1 MRCSKAGKGSR
12 VRVVGKGIRVC
23 RVGKWV
29 KRKLARAFLSALL
42 LTLCLVE
49 GYSGVMAQTLV
60 YDGEK
65 YSGKYD
71 LTAPHKVNAH
81 LEESGYEEK
90 VMKAFYQQLLA
101 WGCTEEG
108 ACAVLGNCYRESS
121 GYNDLTQGQIGW
133 DDFEYGETGLGLLQ
147 WTYYTRQDMLFDTAA
162 EAGKQWTDMAVQL
175 NTFKKEWVDGDGIK
189 NFKTS
194 HDLSALVN
202 EFCDNYENPDNNGE
216 EYGIRYNYA
225 LEWQEK
231 VKGLEAKEYDG
242 VLSDSSSDGSSSGDK
257 NVELSGGII
266 SEWEL
271 TGMPAKSGLTADAV
285 NLSFVSKDS
294 EGLTAENRKDIA
306 EIGTTIADTKTINAW
321 VTVRVIIVFVGL
333 LMFTYALM
341 LLLALL
347 FDKFNTIIDI
357 SLIGVLTLGMIKFSD
372 DKYASNGEEDVIRT
386 TDTKRMIILIV
397 VMVLIGGVF
406 VSGGVI
412 PAVVRAIYRVTSV
425 VTGSGS

>member
-1 MRCSKAGKGSR
+1 MRCSKLSGLVSS
-12 VRVVGKGIRVC
+12 VVI
-23 RVGKWV
+23 
-29 KRKLARAFLSALL
+29 LL
-42 LTLCLVE
+42 VVLLFSLEV
-49 GYSGVMAQTLV
+49 VNAQVLV
-60 YDGEK
+60 YEGES

-71 LTAPHKVNAH
+71 LTASHTVNAH
-81 LEESGYEEK
+81 MSEDGYNEK
-90 VMKAFYQQLLA
+90 VMKIFYQQLLA

-121 GYNDLTQGQIGW
+121 GYNDVTQGQIDW
-133 DDFEYGETGLGLLQ
+133 DDFEYGETGLGLVQ
-147 WTYYTRQDMLFDTAA
+147 WTYYTRQNLLFDTAA
-162 EAGKQWTDMAVQL
+162 EAGKQWTDLGVQL
-175 NTFKKEWVDGDGIK
+175 TVFKKEWIDKYDIE

-202 EFCDNYENPDNNGE
+202 EFCDTYERPDNKGE

-242 VLSDSSSDGSSSGDK
+242 VLNDSSSDGSSSGDK
-257 NVELSGGII
+257 KVELSGGII

-271 TGMPAKSGLTADAV
+271 TGMPVKSGLTADAV

-321 VTVRVIIVFVGL
+321 VTVRVIIVFIGL

>member
-1 MRCSKAGKGSR
+1 MRCSKLSGLVSS
-12 VRVVGKGIRVC
+12 VVI
-23 RVGKWV
+23 
-29 KRKLARAFLSALL
+29 LL
-42 LTLCLVE
+42 VVLLFSLEV
-49 GYSGVMAQTLV
+49 VNAQVLV
-60 YDGEK
+60 YEGES

-71 LTAPHKVNAH
+71 LTASHTVNAH
-81 LEESGYEEK
+81 MSEDGYNEK
-90 VMKAFYQQLLA
+90 VMKVFYQQLLA

-121 GYNDLTQGQIGW
+121 GYNDVTQGQIDW
-133 DDFEYGETGLGLLQ
+133 DDFEYGETGLGLVQ
-147 WTYYTRQDMLFDTAA
+147 WTYYTRQNLLFDTAA
-162 EAGKQWTDMAVQL
+162 EAGKQWTDLGVQL
-175 NTFKKEWVDGDGIK
+175 TVFKKEWIDKYDIK

-202 EFCDNYENPDNNGE
+202 EFCDTYERPDNKGE

-242 VLSDSSSDGSSSGDK
+242 ILNDSSSDDSSSGDK

-321 VTVRVIIVFVGL
+321 VTVRVIIVFIGL

>member
-1 MRCSKAGKGSR
+1 MRCSKLSGLVSS
-12 VRVVGKGIRVC
+12 VVI
-23 RVGKWV
+23 
-29 KRKLARAFLSALL
+29 LL
-42 LTLCLVE
+42 VVLLFSLEV
-49 GYSGVMAQTLV
+49 VNAQVLV
-60 YDGEK
+60 YEGES

-71 LTAPHKVNAH
+71 LTASHTVNAH
-81 LEESGYEEK
+81 MSEDGYNEK
-90 VMKAFYQQLLA
+90 VMKIFYQQLLA

-121 GYNDLTQGQIGW
+121 GYNDVTQGQIDW
-133 DDFEYGETGLGLLQ
+133 DDFEYGETGLGLVQ
-147 WTYYTRQDMLFDTAA
+147 WTYYTRQNLLFDTAA
-162 EAGKQWTDMAVQL
+162 DAGKQWTDLGVQL
-175 NTFKKEWVDGDGIK
+175 TVFKKEWIDKYDIK

-202 EFCDNYENPDNNGE
+202 EFCDTYERPDNKGE

-242 VLSDSSSDGSSSGDK
+242 VLNDSSSDGSSSGDK

-271 TGMPAKSGLTADAV
+271 TGMPAKSGLTVDAV
-285 NLSFVSKDS
+285 NLSFVDKDSKD
-294 EGLTAENRKDIA
+294 LTAENRKDIA

-321 VTVRVIIVFVGL
+321 VTVRVIIVFIGL

-412 PAVVRAIYRVTSV
+412 PAVVRAIYRVTSA

>member
-1 MRCSKAGKGSR
+1 MRCSRAGKGRRIDKGSQ
-12 VRVVGKGIRVC
+12 VGQG
-23 RVGKWV
+23 V
-29 KRKLARAFLSALL
+29 KRKLAITFLSMLL
-42 LTLCLVE
+42 LVLCLVE
-49 GYSGVMAQTLV
+49 GSTGVMAQTLV
-60 YDGEK
+60 YDGES

-71 LTAPHKVNAH
+71 LTASHKVNAH
-81 LEESGYEEK
+81 MEESGYNEK
-90 VMKAFYQQLLA
+90 VMKVFYQQLLA

-121 GYNDLTQGQIGW
+121 GYNDITQGQIDW
-133 DDFEYGETGLGLLQ
+133 DDFKYGKTGLGLVQ
-147 WTYYTRQDMLFDTAA
+147 WTYYTRQNLLFDTAA
-162 EAGKQWTDMAVQL
+162 DAGKQWTDLGVQL
-175 NTFKKEWVDGDGIK
+175 TVFKKEWIDKYDIK

-202 EFCDNYENPDNNGE
+202 EFCDTYERPDNKGE

-242 VLSDSSSDGSSSGDK
+242 VLNDSSSDGSSSGDK
-257 NVELSGGII
+257 KVELSGGII

-285 NLSFVSKDS
+285 NLSFVGKDS

-321 VTVRVIIVFVGL
+321 VTVRVVIVFVGL

-372 DKYASNGEEDVIRT
+372 DKYSSNGEEDVIRT
-386 TDTKRMIILIV
+386 TDTKRMIILIII
-397 VMVLIGGVF
+397 MVLIGGVF

-412 PAVVRAIYRVTSV
+412 PAVVRAIYRVTSM
-425 VTGSGS
+425 VTGSGN

>member
-1 MRCSKAGKGSR
+1 MRCSKLSGLVSS
-12 VRVVGKGIRVC
+12 VVI
-23 RVGKWV
+23 
-29 KRKLARAFLSALL
+29 LL
-42 LTLCLVE
+42 VVLLFSLEV
-49 GYSGVMAQTLV
+49 VNAQVLV
-60 YDGEK
+60 YEGES

-71 LTAPHKVNAH
+71 LTASHTVNAH
-81 LEESGYEEK
+81 MSEDGYNEK
-90 VMKAFYQQLLA
+90 VMKIFYQQLLA

-121 GYNDLTQGQIGW
+121 GYNDVTQGQIDW
-133 DDFEYGETGLGLLQ
+133 DDFEYGETGLGLVQ
-147 WTYYTRQDMLFDTAA
+147 WTYYTRQNLLFDTAA
-162 EAGKQWTDMAVQL
+162 EAGKQWTDLGVQL
-175 NTFKKEWVDGDGIK
+175 TVFKKEWIDKYDIE

-202 EFCDNYENPDNNGE
+202 EFCDTYERHDNKGE

-242 VLSDSSSDGSSSGDK
+242 VLNDSSSDGSSSGDK
-257 NVELSGGII
+257 KVELSGGII

-321 VTVRVIIVFVGL
+321 VTVRVIIVFIGL

>member
-1 MRCSKAGKGSR
+1 MRCSKLSGLVSS
-12 VRVVGKGIRVC
+12 VVI
-23 RVGKWV
+23 
-29 KRKLARAFLSALL
+29 LL
-42 LTLCLVE
+42 VVLLFSLEV
-49 GYSGVMAQTLV
+49 VNAQVLV
-60 YDGEK
+60 YEGES

-71 LTAPHKVNAH
+71 LTASHTVNAH
-81 LEESGYEEK
+81 MSEDGYNEK
-90 VMKAFYQQLLA
+90 VMKIFYQQLLA

-121 GYNDLTQGQIGW
+121 GYNDVTQGQIDW
-133 DDFEYGETGLGLLQ
+133 DDFEYGETGLGLVQ
-147 WTYYTRQDMLFDTAA
+147 WTYYTRQNLLFDTAA
-162 EAGKQWTDMAVQL
+162 DAGKQWTDLGVQL
-175 NTFKKEWVDGDGIK
+175 TVFKKEWIDKYDIK

-202 EFCDNYENPDNNGE
+202 EFCDTYERPDNKGE

-242 VLSDSSSDGSSSGDK
+242 VLNDSSSDGSSSGDK

-321 VTVRVIIVFVGL
+321 VTVRVIIVFIGL

-372 DKYASNGEEDVIRT
+372 DKYSSNGEEDVIRT

-397 VMVLIGGVF
+397 IMVLIGGIF
-406 VSGGVI
+406 VAGGVI

>member
-1 MRCSKAGKGSR
+1 MRCSKLSGLVSS
-12 VRVVGKGIRVC
+12 VVI
-23 RVGKWV
+23 
-29 KRKLARAFLSALL
+29 LL
-42 LTLCLVE
+42 VVLLFSLEV
-49 GYSGVMAQTLV
+49 VNAQVLV
-60 YDGEK
+60 YEGES

-71 LTAPHKVNAH
+71 LTASHTVNAH
-81 LEESGYEEK
+81 MSEDGYNEK
-90 VMKAFYQQLLA
+90 VMKIFYQQLLA

-121 GYNDLTQGQIGW
+121 GYNDVTQGQIDW
-133 DDFEYGETGLGLLQ
+133 DDFEYGETGLGLVQ
-147 WTYYTRQDMLFDTAA
+147 WTYYTRQNLLFDTAA
-162 EAGKQWTDMAVQL
+162 DAGKQWTDLGVQL
-175 NTFKKEWVDGDGIK
+175 TVFKKEWIDKYDIK

-202 EFCDNYENPDNNGE
+202 EFCDTYERPDNKGE

-242 VLSDSSSDGSSSGDK
+242 VLNDSSSDGSSSGDK

-321 VTVRVIIVFVGL
+321 VTVRVIIVFIGL

-412 PAVVRAIYRVTSV
+412 PAVVRAIYRVTSA

>member
-1 MRCSKAGKGSR
+1 MRCSKLSGLVSS
-12 VRVVGKGIRVC
+12 VVI
-23 RVGKWV
+23 
-29 KRKLARAFLSALL
+29 LL
-42 LTLCLVE
+42 VVLLFSLEV
-49 GYSGVMAQTLV
+49 VNAQVLV
-60 YDGEK
+60 YEGES

-71 LTAPHKVNAH
+71 LTASHTVNAH
-81 LEESGYEEK
+81 MSEDGYNEK
-90 VMKAFYQQLLA
+90 VMKIFYQQLLA

-121 GYNDLTQGQIGW
+121 GYNDVTQGQIDW
-133 DDFEYGETGLGLLQ
+133 DDFEYGETGLGLVQ
-147 WTYYTRQDMLFDTAA
+147 WTYYTRQNLLFDTAA
-162 EAGKQWTDMAVQL
+162 EAGKQWTDLGVQL
-175 NTFKKEWVDGDGIK
+175 TVFKKEWIDKYDIE

-202 EFCDNYENPDNNGE
+202 EFCDTYERPDNKGE

-242 VLSDSSSDGSSSGDK
+242 VLNDSSSDGSSSGDK
-257 NVELSGGII
+257 KVELSGGII

-294 EGLTAENRKDIA
+294 KGLTAENRKDIA

-321 VTVRVIIVFVGL
+321 VTVRVIIVFIGL

>member
-1 MRCSKAGKGSR
+1 MRCSKLSGLVSS
-12 VRVVGKGIRVC
+12 VVI
-23 RVGKWV
+23 
-29 KRKLARAFLSALL
+29 LL
-42 LTLCLVE
+42 VVLLFSLEV
-49 GYSGVMAQTLV
+49 VNAQVLV
-60 YDGEK
+60 YEGES

-71 LTAPHKVNAH
+71 LTASHTVNAH
-81 LEESGYEEK
+81 MSEDGYNEK
-90 VMKAFYQQLLA
+90 VMKVFYQQLLA

-121 GYNDLTQGQIGW
+121 GYNDVTQGQIDW
-133 DDFEYGETGLGLLQ
+133 DDFEYGETGLGLVQ
-147 WTYYTRQDMLFDTAA
+147 WTYYTRQNLLFDTAA
-162 EAGKQWTDMAVQL
+162 EAGKQWTDLGVQL
-175 NTFKKEWVDGDGIK
+175 TVFKKEWIDKYDIK

-202 EFCDNYENPDNNGE
+202 EFCDTYENPDNEDGR

-242 VLSDSSSDGSSSGDK
+242 ILNDSSSDDSSSGDK

-321 VTVRVIIVFVGL
+321 VTVRVIIVFIGL

>member
-1 MRCSKAGKGSR
+1 MRCSKLSGLVLS
-12 VRVVGKGIRVC
+12 VVI
-23 RVGKWV
+23 
-29 KRKLARAFLSALL
+29 LL
-42 LTLCLVE
+42 VVLLFSFEV
-49 GYSGVMAQTLV
+49 VNAQSLV
-60 YDGEK
+60 YNGES

-71 LTAPHKVNAH
+71 LTASHTVNAH
-81 LEESGYEEK
+81 MSEDGYNEK
-90 VMKAFYQQLLA
+90 IMKAFYQQLLA

-121 GYNDLTQGQIGW
+121 GYNDITQGQVDW
-133 DDFEYGETGLGLLQ
+133 DNFEYGKTGLGLVQ
-147 WTYYTRQDMLFDTAA
+147 WTYYSRQNLLFDTAA
-162 EAGKQWTDMAVQL
+162 EAGKQWTDLGVQL
-175 NTFKKEWVDGDGIK
+175 TVFKKEWVDKYDIK

-202 EFCDNYENPDNNGE
+202 EFCDTYENPDNEDGR

-231 VKGLEAKEYDG
+231 VKGLEAKNYDG
-242 VLSDSSSDGSSSGDK
+242 VLSDSSSSDGSSSGDK
-257 NVELSGGII
+257 KVELSGGII

-271 TGMPAKSGLTADAV
+271 TGMPVKSGLTADAV
-285 NLSFVSKDS
+285 NLSFVGKDS

-306 EIGTTIADTKTINAW
+306 EIRTSIADTKTINAW
-321 VTVRVIIVFVGL
+321 VTVRVIIVFIGL

-372 DKYASNGEEDVIRT
+372 DKYSSNGEEDVIRT

-397 VMVLIGGVF
+397 IMVLIGGIF

-412 PAVVRAIYRVTSV
+412 PAVVRAIYRVTSM
-425 VTGSGS
+425 VTGSGD

>member
-1 MRCSKAGKGSR
+1 MRCSKLSGLVSS
-12 VRVVGKGIRVC
+12 VVI
-23 RVGKWV
+23 
-29 KRKLARAFLSALL
+29 LL
-42 LTLCLVE
+42 VVLLFSLEV
-49 GYSGVMAQTLV
+49 VNAQVLV
-60 YDGEK
+60 YEGES

-71 LTAPHKVNAH
+71 LTASHTVNAH
-81 LEESGYEEK
+81 MSEDGYNEK
-90 VMKAFYQQLLA
+90 VMKVFYQQLLA

-121 GYNDLTQGQIGW
+121 GYNDVTQGQIDW
-133 DDFEYGETGLGLLQ
+133 DDFEYGETGLGLVQ
-147 WTYYTRQDMLFDTAA
+147 WTYYTRQNLLFDTAA
-162 EAGKQWTDMAVQL
+162 EAGKQWTDLGVQL
-175 NTFKKEWVDGDGIK
+175 TVFKKEWIDKYDIK

-202 EFCDNYENPDNNGE
+202 EFCDTYERPDNKGE

-242 VLSDSSSDGSSSGDK
+242 VLNDSSSDGSSSGDK
-257 NVELSGGII
+257 KVELSGGII

-294 EGLTAENRKDIA
+294 KGLTAENRKDIA

-321 VTVRVIIVFVGL
+321 VTVRVIIVFIGL

-397 VMVLIGGVF
+397 VMVLIGGIF

>member
-1 MRCSKAGKGSR
+1 MRCSKLSGLVSS
-12 VRVVGKGIRVC
+12 VVI
-23 RVGKWV
+23 
-29 KRKLARAFLSALL
+29 LL
-42 LTLCLVE
+42 VVLLFSLEV
-49 GYSGVMAQTLV
+49 VNAQVLV
-60 YDGEK
+60 YEGES

-71 LTAPHKVNAH
+71 LTASHTVNAH
-81 LEESGYEEK
+81 MSEDGYNEK
-90 VMKAFYQQLLA
+90 VMKVFYQQLLA

-121 GYNDLTQGQIGW
+121 GYNDVTQGQIDW
-133 DDFEYGETGLGLLQ
+133 DDFEYGETGLGLVQ
-147 WTYYTRQDMLFDTAA
+147 WTYYTRQNLLFDTAA
-162 EAGKQWTDMAVQL
+162 EAGKQWTDLGVQL
-175 NTFKKEWVDGDGIK
+175 TVFKKEWIDKYDIK

-202 EFCDNYENPDNNGE
+202 EFCDTYERPDNKGE

-242 VLSDSSSDGSSSGDK
+242 ILNDSSSDDSSSGDK

-321 VTVRVIIVFVGL
+321 VTVRVIIVSIGL

-412 PAVVRAIYRVTSV
+412 PAVVRAIYRVTSA

>member
-1 MRCSKAGKGSR
+1 MRCSKLSGLVSS
-12 VRVVGKGIRVC
+12 VIILLVV
-23 RVGKWV
+23 
-29 KRKLARAFLSALL
+29 LL
-42 LTLCLVE
+42 FSLEV
-49 GYSGVMAQTLV
+49 VNAQSLV
-60 YDGEK
+60 YNGES

-71 LTAPHKVNAH
+71 LTASHTVNAH
-81 LEESGYEEK
+81 MEESGYNEK
-90 VMKAFYQQLLA
+90 IMKAFYQQLLA

-121 GYNDLTQGQIGW
+121 GYNDITQGQVDW
-133 DDFEYGETGLGLLQ
+133 DNFEYGKTGLGLVQ
-147 WTYYTRQDMLFDTAA
+147 WTYYSRQNLLFDTAA
-162 EAGKQWTDMAVQL
+162 EAGKQWTDLGVQL
-175 NTFKKEWVDGDGIK
+175 TVFKKEWVDKYDIK

-202 EFCDNYENPDNNGE
+202 EFCDTYENPDNEDGR

-231 VKGLEAKEYDG
+231 VKGLEAKNYEG
-242 VLSDSSSDGSSSGDK
+242 VLSDSSSSSDNSSSDDK
-257 NVELSGGII
+257 KAELSGGII

-285 NLSFVSKDS
+285 NLSFVGKDS

-306 EIGTTIADTKTINAW
+306 EIRTSIADTKTINAW
-321 VTVRVIIVFVGL
+321 VTARVIIVFIGL

-372 DKYASNGEEDVIRT
+372 DKYSSNGEEDVIRT
-386 TDTKRMIILIV
+386 TDTKRMIMLIV
-397 VMVLIGGVF
+397 IMVLIGGIF

-412 PAVVRAIYRVTSV
+412 PAVVRAIYRVTSM
-425 VTGSGS
+425 VTGSGD

>member
-1 MRCSKAGKGSR
+1 MRCSKLSGLVSS
-12 VRVVGKGIRVC
+12 VVI
-23 RVGKWV
+23 
-29 KRKLARAFLSALL
+29 LL
-42 LTLCLVE
+42 VVLLFSLEV
-49 GYSGVMAQTLV
+49 VNAQVLV
-60 YDGEK
+60 YEGES

-71 LTAPHKVNAH
+71 LTASHTVNAH
-81 LEESGYEEK
+81 MSEDGYNEK
-90 VMKAFYQQLLA
+90 VMKIFYQQLLA

-108 ACAVLGNCYRESS
+108 ACAVLGNCYRESN
-121 GYNDLTQGQIGW
+121 GYNDITQGQVDW
-133 DDFEYGETGLGLLQ
+133 DDFEYGKTGLGLVQ
-147 WTYYTRQDMLFDTAA
+147 WTYYSRQNLLFDTAA
-162 EAGKQWTDMAVQL
+162 EAGKQWTDLAVQL
-175 NTFKKEWVDGDGIK
+175 TVFKKEWVDKYDIK

-202 EFCDNYENPDNNGE
+202 EFCDTYENPDNEDGR

-242 VLSDSSSDGSSSGDK
+242 VLSDSSSSDNSSSDDK
-257 NVELSGGII
+257 KVELSGGII

-285 NLSFVSKDS
+285 NLSFVGKDS

-321 VTVRVIIVFVGL
+321 VTVRVIIVFIGL

>member
-1 MRCSKAGKGSR
+1 MRCSKLSGLVSS
-12 VRVVGKGIRVC
+12 VVI
-23 RVGKWV
+23 
-29 KRKLARAFLSALL
+29 LL
-42 LTLCLVE
+42 VVLLFSLEV
-49 GYSGVMAQTLV
+49 VNAQVLV
-60 YDGEK
+60 YEGES

-71 LTAPHKVNAH
+71 LTASHTVNAH
-81 LEESGYEEK
+81 MSEDGYNEK
-90 VMKAFYQQLLA
+90 VMKVFYQQLLA

-121 GYNDLTQGQIGW
+121 GYNDVTQGQIDW
-133 DDFEYGETGLGLLQ
+133 DDFEYGETGLGLVQ
-147 WTYYTRQDMLFDTAA
+147 WTYYTRQNLLFDTAA
-162 EAGKQWTDMAVQL
+162 EAGKQWTDLGVQL
-175 NTFKKEWVDGDGIK
+175 TVFKKEWIDKYDIK

-202 EFCDNYENPDNNGE
+202 EFCDTYERPDNKGE

-321 VTVRVIIVFVGL
+321 VTVRVIIVFIGL

>member
-1 MRCSKAGKGSR
+1 MRCSRLSGLVSS
-12 VRVVGKGIRVC
+12 VVI
-23 RVGKWV
+23 
-29 KRKLARAFLSALL
+29 LL
-42 LTLCLVE
+42 MVLLFSLEV
-49 GYSGVMAQTLV
+49 VNAQSLV
-60 YDGEK
+60 YNGES

-71 LTAPHKVNAH
+71 LTASHTVNAH
-81 LEESGYEEK
+81 MSEDGYNEK
-90 VMKAFYQQLLA
+90 IMKAFYQQLLA

-121 GYNDLTQGQIGW
+121 GYNDITQGQVDW
-133 DDFEYGETGLGLLQ
+133 DNFEYGKTGLGLVQ
-147 WTYYTRQDMLFDTAA
+147 WTYYSRQNLLFDTAA
-162 EAGKQWTDMAVQL
+162 EAGKQWTDLGVQL
-175 NTFKKEWVDGDGIK
+175 TVFKKEWVDKYDIK

-202 EFCDNYENPDNNGE
+202 EFCDTYENPDNEDGR

-231 VKGLEAKEYDG
+231 VKGLEAKNYDG
-242 VLSDSSSDGSSSGDK
+242 VLSDSSSDNSSSGDK
-257 NVELSGGII
+257 KVELSGGII

-271 TGMPAKSGLTADAV
+271 TGMPVKSGLTADAV
-285 NLSFVSKDS
+285 NLSFVGKDS

-306 EIGTTIADTKTINAW
+306 EIRTSIADTKTINAW
-321 VTVRVIIVFVGL
+321 VTVRVIIVFIGL

-372 DKYASNGEEDVIRT
+372 DKYSSNGEEDVIRT

-397 VMVLIGGVF
+397 ILVLIGGIF

-412 PAVVRAIYRVTSV
+412 PAVVRAIYRVTSM
-425 VTGSGS
+425 VTGSGD

>member
-1 MRCSKAGKGSR
+1 MRCSKLSGLVSS
-12 VRVVGKGIRVC
+12 VVI
-23 RVGKWV
+23 
-29 KRKLARAFLSALL
+29 LL
-42 LTLCLVE
+42 VVLLFSLEV
-49 GYSGVMAQTLV
+49 VNAQVLV
-60 YDGEK
+60 YEGES

-71 LTAPHKVNAH
+71 LTASHTVNAH
-81 LEESGYEEK
+81 MSEDGYNER
-90 VMKAFYQQLLA
+90 VMKVFYQQLLA

-121 GYNDLTQGQIGW
+121 GYNDVTQGQIDW
-133 DDFEYGETGLGLLQ
+133 DDFEYGETGLGLVQ
-147 WTYYTRQDMLFDTAA
+147 WTYYTRQNLLFDTAA
-162 EAGKQWTDMAVQL
+162 EAGKQWTDLGVQL
-175 NTFKKEWVDGDGIK
+175 TVFKKEWIDKYDIE

-202 EFCDNYENPDNNGE
+202 EFCDTYERPDNKGE

-242 VLSDSSSDGSSSGDK
+242 ILNDSSSDDSSSGDK

-321 VTVRVIIVFVGL
+321 VTVRVIIVFIGL

-412 PAVVRAIYRVTSV
+412 PAVVRAIYRVTSA

>member
-1 MRCSKAGKGSR
+1 MRCSKLSGLVSS
-12 VRVVGKGIRVC
+12 VVI
-23 RVGKWV
+23 
-29 KRKLARAFLSALL
+29 LL
-42 LTLCLVE
+42 VVLLFSLEV
-49 GYSGVMAQTLV
+49 VNAQVLV
-60 YDGEK
+60 YEGES

-71 LTAPHKVNAH
+71 LTASHTVNAH
-81 LEESGYEEK
+81 MSEDGYNEK
-90 VMKAFYQQLLA
+90 VMKVFYQQLLA

-121 GYNDLTQGQIGW
+121 GYNDVTQGQIDW
-133 DDFEYGETGLGLLQ
+133 DDFEYGETGLGLVQ
-147 WTYYTRQDMLFDTAA
+147 WTYYTRQNLLFDTAA
-162 EAGKQWTDMAVQL
+162 EAGKQWTDLGVQL
-175 NTFKKEWVDGDGIK
+175 TVFKKEWIDKYDIE

-202 EFCDNYENPDNNGE
+202 EFCDTYENPDNEDGR

>member
-1 MRCSKAGKGSR
+1 MRCSKLPRLVSS
-12 VRVVGKGIRVC
+12 VVI
-23 RVGKWV
+23 
-29 KRKLARAFLSALL
+29 LL
-42 LTLCLVE
+42 VVLLFSFEV
-49 GYSGVMAQTLV
+49 VNAQSLV
-60 YDGEK
+60 YNGES

-71 LTAPHKVNAH
+71 LTASHTVNAH
-81 LEESGYEEK
+81 MGEDGYNEK
-90 VMKAFYQQLLA
+90 IMKAFYQQLLA

-121 GYNDLTQGQIGW
+121 GYNDITQGQVDW
-133 DDFEYGETGLGLLQ
+133 DNFEYGKTGLGLVQ
-147 WTYYTRQDMLFDTAA
+147 WTYYSRQNLLFDTAA
-162 EAGKQWTDMAVQL
+162 EAGKQWTDLGVQL
-175 NTFKKEWVDGDGIK
+175 TVFKKEWVDKYDIK

-202 EFCDNYENPDNNGE
+202 EFCDTYENPDNEDGR

-231 VKGLEAKEYDG
+231 VKGLEAKNYDG

-257 NVELSGGII
+257 KVELSGGII

-271 TGMPAKSGLTADAV
+271 TGMPTKSGLTADAV
-285 NLSFVSKDS
+285 NLSFVGKDS

-306 EIGTTIADTKTINAW
+306 EIRTSIADTKTINAW
-321 VTVRVIIVFVGL
+321 VTVRVIIVFIGL

-372 DKYASNGEEDVIRT
+372 DKYSSNGEEDVIRT
-386 TDTKRMIILIV
+386 TDTKRMIMLIV
-397 VMVLIGGVF
+397 IMVLIGGIF

-412 PAVVRAIYRVTSV
+412 PAVVRAIYRVTSM
-425 VTGSGS
+425 VTGSGN